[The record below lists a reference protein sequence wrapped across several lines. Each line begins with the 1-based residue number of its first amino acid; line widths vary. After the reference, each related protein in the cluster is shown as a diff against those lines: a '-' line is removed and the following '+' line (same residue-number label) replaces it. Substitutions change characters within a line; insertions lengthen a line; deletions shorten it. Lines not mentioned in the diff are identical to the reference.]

1 MKRNFF
7 RRMTSFIAMTLVC
20 TAVFAQNTQEV
31 KSSSLTSLG
40 KLIVRASTNGDEV
53 ISGRTHVGSNGNMA
67 SEFVKFGQTLSNSR
81 QVIISNSVID
91 DFCVFDGMVYF
102 CGAANSQKVFGY
114 FKESEFNSSSFN
126 ATVFKL
132 ANVDFV
138 NRIKVYRDD
147 ATQNVNVAIVGGRYD
162 TSCVGY
168 IISPSTLIVGK
179 TNGVNFNYF
188 QYEFSIF
195 NPCYYNYYIQFQD
208 IVITNDYIVAV
219 GYETETSRDIILSRI
234 KKSNLASLEYLTI
247 TDPSHVAL
255 NSTIV
260 MENLKT
266 NDVAFSS
273 LFSDASTGN
282 SFMRVYV
289 FDMDNLTNMNI
300 QDIKLTDK
308 VFPDDM
314 LFLPYDGT
322 LMLLLT
328 AGGFPST
335 QDVSSMVYY
344 LDPYATQPY
353 TVDFMY
359 DANNR
364 WYSFDR
370 LTSSYF
376 VVGGRTPQYERY
388 YLIRDKQAGTTSSC
402 VHYSPTGVTMQ
413 PILSGN
419 ISTITGLPSNVV
431 GQSLQ
436 CVSNYISL
444 YDGCRD

>member
-1 MKRNFF
+1 MKSIFF

-31 KSSSLTSLG
+31 KSSSLTSLEG
-40 KLIVRASTNGDEV
+40 LIVRASTNGDEV
-53 ISGRTHVGSNGNMA
+53 ISGRTHVASDGNMT
-67 SEFVKFGQTLSNSR
+67 SEFVKFGQMLSNSR
-81 QVIISNSVID
+81 QVKISNSYIN

-102 CGAANSQKVFGY
+102 CGAANSQKVFGF
-114 FKESEFNSSSFN
+114 FKESDFNSSSFN
-126 ATVFKL
+126 ATVFEL

-147 ATQNVNVAIVGGRYD
+147 ATQNVNVAIVAGTYRGD
-162 TSCVGY
+162 CEGY
-168 IISPSTLIVGK
+168 IVDKTFLFVGQTDGINFDYYKYYINLPS
-179 TNGVNFNYF
+179 YC
-188 QYEFSIF
+188 E
-195 NPCYYNYYIQFQD
+195 YNYNETIID
-208 IVITNDYIVAV
+208 VAITDDYIVAV
-219 GYETETSRDIILSRI
+219 GMNTYSSQDIYLSRI
-234 KKSNLASLEYLTI
+234 KKSNLASLDYLTI
-247 TDPSHVAL
+247 TDPSHIAL

-289 FDMDNLTNMNI
+289 FDMDNLTNKKI
-300 QDIKLTDK
+300 QDVMLTDK
-308 VFPDDM
+308 VFPDD
-314 LFLPYDGT
+314 LLYLPNDGT

-353 TVDFMY
+353 TADFMY

-370 LTSSYF
+370 LLSSYF
-376 VVGGRTPQYERY
+376 VLGGRTPQYEQY
-388 YLIRDKQAGTTSSC
+388 YLIRDKQAGTTSYC
-402 VHYSPTGVTMQ
+402 VRYSSTVVKMQ
-413 PILSGN
+413 PILSGIGGN
-419 ISTITGLPSNVV
+419 QSETPSSVV
-431 GQSLQ
+431 GQPLP
-436 CVSNYISL
+436 CVSSHILL
-444 YDGCRD
+444 YDGCSD